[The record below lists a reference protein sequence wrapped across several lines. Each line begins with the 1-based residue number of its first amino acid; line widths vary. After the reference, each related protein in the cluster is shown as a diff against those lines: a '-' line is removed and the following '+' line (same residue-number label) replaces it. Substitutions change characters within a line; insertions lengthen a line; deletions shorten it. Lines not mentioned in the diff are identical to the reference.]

1 MTKKSLSLDSFSVCE
16 ISKIPTTIPS
26 PGLSMIQNS
35 SSAEKWSVSCEAVL
49 EASDPQD
56 DVVIVISLVGEVGA
70 GSFKAD
76 CGGSMSSIAAPTILA
91 GKKNTSVGPLPLSD
105 SSEAK
110 QHLSKISKL
119 KEISITSGFGS
130 STDSVCMKRL

>member
-1 MTKKSLSLDSFSVCE
+1 M
-16 ISKIPTTIPS
+16 
-26 PGLSMIQNS
+26 QNS

-76 CGGSMSSIAAPTILA
+76 CGGSILA

-110 QHLSKISKL
+110 HLSKISKL

-130 STDSVCMKRL
+130 SADSVCMKRL